1 MSTLDFIEKESSPH
15 RSSGSYCGPWS
26 RTKCSFSV
34 LSVFMTFSCG
44 SQIEIVATH
53 FLLLLWSHLSPFAP
67 NSPSTPS
74 FFFLFPSPA
83 VSYNT
88 NPVQK
93 PSSEEISKGREL
105 VLQSHWWFV
114 YGKVLWSLSIGSE
127 ETRI

>member
-26 RTKCSFSV
+26 RTKCKDDSFSV

-53 FLLLLWSHLSPFAP
+53 FLLFALVSPLAISSIFP
-67 NSPSTPS
+67 FPFYPP

-93 PSSEEISKGREL
+93 PSSEEISKGR
-105 VLQSHWWFV
+105 VSAS
-114 YGKVLWSLSIGSE
+114 KSLMV
-127 ETRI
+127 